1 MILHIVAF
9 KNKQINAFTQPQYI
23 DIEPEKAA
31 IQLARSIK
39 LEKDVEKVLKYKDLD
54 MYKLG
59 TFDDETG
66 LIGSDCDLL
75 CKVSELV
82 TVKLQEMDVKVVNND
97 GVSN

>member
-39 LEKDVEKVLKYKDLD
+39 LEKNVENVLKYKDLD

-66 LIGSDCDLL
+66 IIVSDCDLL

-82 TVKLQEMDVKVVNND
+82 TIKMQEMDIKEEVKD
-97 GVSN
+97 DVSN